1 MDTYIDVQIQPF
13 SLTPAQSP
21 HPKNPMAQPSA
32 EHVLSI
38 LEFGDFTPKGKF
50 LWGSNFTFL
59 VEVTHPDGDVLAV
72 YKPTRG
78 ERPLWDFP
86 SATLAGRE
94 VAAYIVSEAL
104 GWGFVPPTVY
114 RANGPEG
121 PGSLQ
126 LYIDHDA
133 EYHYFNFSDDDR
145 QRLRPVV
152 LFDLLIN
159 NADRKGSHLLIDPEK
174 KLWLIDHGICF
185 HAEYKLRTVVW
196 DFAGEMIP
204 EQLCGA
210 VARFLEDLSDN
221 ADVRQRLE
229 KHLNPR
235 ELQALA
241 LRTERLRS
249 TSHFPNPNP
258 NFRPYPWP
266 PV

>member
-1 MDTYIDVQIQPF
+1 MALPPTEQV
-13 SLTPAQSP
+13 LT
-21 HPKNPMAQPSA
+21 
-32 EHVLSI
+32 I
-38 LEFGDFTPKGKF
+38 LESGAFTPKGKF

-59 VEVTHPDGDVLAV
+59 VEVTHTTGDVLAV

-94 VAAYIVSEAL
+94 VSAYLVSEAL

-114 RANGPEG
+114 REDGPEG

-133 EYHYFNFSDDDR
+133 EYHYFNFSEADR

-159 NADRKGSHLLIDPEK
+159 NADRKGSHLLVDPEN

-185 HAEYKLRTVVW
+185 HAEYKLRSVIW
-196 DFAGEMIP
+196 DFAGEPIP
-204 EQLCGA
+204 EDLCA
-210 VARFLEDLSDN
+210 AINRFREDLA
-221 ADVRQRLE
+221 ADRPTRTGLE
-229 KHLNPR
+229 VHLNPR
-235 ELQALA
+235 ELQALTQRA
-241 LRTERLRS
+241 ERLRA
-249 TSHFPNPNP
+249 TSHFPNPKP

-266 PV
+266 PL